1 MEQEIPSRKPRRASQ
16 SVLDTLATEAASDQP
31 TPEEVEGAPGAPA
44 KGRRP
49 AAAGAPPAALDRL
62 IEQVRSSGV
71 DAVFGKPQQVG
82 EQTLIPVASITY
94 GLGFGRGRGR
104 QQPAEATEGEGE
116 GGGGMVRLRPVGVIV
131 VSQGNVEM
139 RPVVDVNRLIFLAIV
154 FVGTSMVVRALLGR
168 R

>member
-1 MEQEIPSRKPRRASQ
+1 IGLATPNTRPGIAIAIFAGTVFASGGERLAAWPGRGLRRPAGAGELRECSMEQESPSRKPRRASQ

-44 KGRRP
+44 KARRS
-49 AAAGAPPAALDRL
+49 AAGAPPAALDRL
-62 IEQVRSSGV
+62 IEQLRSTGV

-104 QQPAEATEGEGE
+104 REPAE
-116 GGGGMVRLRPVGVIV
+116 
-131 VSQGNVEM
+131 S
-139 RPVVDVNRLIFLAIV
+139 
-154 FVGTSMVVRALLGR
+154 
-168 R
+168 